1 VVAVIVFNAID
12 YSTVEL
18 SYKSIPLVLQ
28 DMLESF
34 LNHLSLAS
42 LAAELRDSTT
52 ASNMKD
58 EGKRGKL
65 RRKAKGR
72 EEAEERNST
81 HPTPIHLHRELEHI
95 SFHLTSNLN
104 FLTLITN
111 LE

>member
-1 VVAVIVFNAID
+1 MVAVIVLDAID

-28 DMLESF
+28 DVLESF

-42 LAAELRDSTT
+42 FDTDPRGSTITARSTRKGRHAE
-52 ASNMKD
+52 
-58 EGKRGKL
+58 L

-72 EEAEERNST
+72 EEAEEQSST
-81 HPTPIHLHRELEHI
+81 HPTPIHLHRELKHI
-95 SFHLTSNLN
+95 SLHLTSNLN